1 MDPILIRQLNQN
13 LICSDFKS
21 PEEVVNSMGAMQAQ
35 DYRMMRWAVAMRAQ
49 KPSMSVFKKA
59 FDDGN
64 IIRLHLMRG
73 TWQLVSAENYWWL
86 LDLFAPRAI
95 SVIKGWMRSNKIEIS
110 EKELMKIREMIALE
124 AEDKGSVTKEDI
136 VRALKEKNI
145 KLNDKCLSYHIR
157 LAELAGTICSGELL
171 HNKTTYALASNRIK
185 STNSI
190 ERDEALKRIARLY
203 FKSRQPATF
212 EDFVWWSGLTI
223 ADCRKAIHLLGDY
236 LHKEEL
242 FGEEFYLTE
251 DGKVHGSYQEEY
263 QLMPSYDEYLISY
276 KSRHLVLSSE

>member
-13 LICSDFKS
+13 LICSEFTS
-21 PEEVVNSMGAMQAQ
+21 PEEVVDYMGAMQAQ
-35 DYRMMRWAVAMRAQ
+35 DYRMMRWAVAMRTQ

-136 VRALKEKNI
+136 VRALK
-145 KLNDKCLSYHIR
+145 
-157 LAELAGTICSGELL
+157 
-171 HNKTTYALASNRIK
+171 
-185 STNSI
+185 
-190 ERDEALKRIARLY
+190 
-203 FKSRQPATF
+203 
-212 EDFVWWSGLTI
+212 
-223 ADCRKAIHLLGDY
+223 
-236 LHKEEL
+236 
-242 FGEEFYLTE
+242 
-251 DGKVHGSYQEEY
+251 
-263 QLMPSYDEYLISY
+263 
-276 KSRHLVLSSE
+276 

>member
-13 LICSDFKS
+13 LICSEFKS
-21 PEEVVNSMGAMQAQ
+21 PEEVVNYMGAMQAQ
-35 DYRMMRWAVAMRAQ
+35 DYRMMRWAVAMRTQ
-49 KPSMSVFKKA
+49 KPSMSVFKRA

-86 LDLFAPRAI
+86 LDLFGPRAI
-95 SVIKGWMRSNKIEIS
+95 SVMKGWMRSNKIEIS
-110 EKELMKIREMIALE
+110 EKELIKIREMIALE
-124 AEDKGSVTKEDI
+124 AEDKGSVTKDDI
-136 VRALKEKNI
+136 VIALKEKDI
-145 KLNDKCLSYHIR
+145 ELNERCLSYHIR

-171 HNKTTYALASNRIK
+171 PNKTTYALVSNRIK
-185 STNSI
+185 PTNSI

-223 ADCRKAIHLLGDY
+223 TDCRKAIHLLGDY
-236 LHKEEL
+236 LHQQEL
-242 FGEEFYLTE
+242 FG
-251 DGKVHGSYQEEY
+251 
-263 QLMPSYDEYLISY
+263 
-276 KSRHLVLSSE
+276 